1 MQITEDNFIQQL
13 IKRNE
18 DALKYVISTYGSS
31 MKTAINRILYL
42 YPQDSEE
49 CLYDSI
55 MKIWEKITYFDQSKN
70 SFRNWSIAIA
80 KYTALN
86 RLKQLSNVQPM
97 LDIDEL
103 SVSDKTALTDN
114 DFFDDFFME
123 LISCLS
129 SQDKALFIRLFWEG
143 ETVDETA
150 KALKIQKSNIYNR
163 ISRAKKKIIHSN
175 PKFFFDKE

>member
-1 MQITEDNFIQQL
+1 MQITEDNFIEQL
-13 IKRNE
+13 IKHNE
-18 DALKYVISTYGSS
+18 DALKYVISTYGGS
-31 MKTAINRILYL
+31 MKASINRILYL

-97 LDIDEL
+97 LDIDAL
-103 SVSDKTALTDN
+103 SVSDETVLTDN
-114 DFFDDFFME
+114 DLFDDFFME

-129 SQDKALFIRLFWEG
+129 AEDKALFIRLFWDG
-143 ETVDETA
+143 ETVEEA
-150 KALKIQKSNIYNR
+150 AESLKMKKSNIYNR
-163 ISRAKKKIIHSN
+163 ISRAKKKIIRNN
-175 PKFFFDKE
+175 PELFFNKE